1 MKLTYY
7 LDKGGFIM
15 YILSFL
21 SVVGISILIWK
32 LLIFILAKKN
42 ITKISK
48 NIAGKNITDNDGF
61 SLKIIED
68 EISIVIL
75 KLEKGLE
82 TIKTISTIA
91 PLLGL
96 LGTVIGI
103 LDSFE
108 KIASKGM
115 DSTMFASGI
124 SLALITTIGGLIVA
138 IPHTIGYNYLIKMLD
153 FIEVNINKKT
163 IELKLG
169 TNSEKA

>member
-21 SVVGISILIWK
+21 SVIGISILIWK
-32 LLIFILAKKN
+32 LFILFLAKKSVSE
-42 ITKISK
+42 ISK
-48 NIAGKNITDNDGF
+48 EIAEKNLGDNDDF
-61 SLKIIED
+61 TLKIVKD

-153 FIEVNINKKT
+153 FIEVNINKTT
-163 IELKLG
+163 IEFISGK
-169 TNSEKA
+169 E